1 VEQILVISCAFS
13 LASISNCLAN
23 FEVMFNPSLKGLRKE
38 LLTMFFFGLD
48 ALLRALTF
56 SAAIFAHPMGW
67 LLVLLAYLV
76 RSAALFAIIQTRGFI
91 YAPGEEDPR
100 VIALAKHVGFSLVPA
115 GLIQVVSDYPFNDL
129 LAMSTSRICGLHVLS
144 TWVEPA
150 AATAALILG
159 IDAWEQVEN
168 HGRLRRALLGLMLT
182 VALAKSAMFACFYA
196 PSKQHLRST
205 VVTPGSNANNSSNEP
220 ARVSAEGV
228 LESPSQNSPRVYVES
243 GNADSEGSCFFS
255 LPEASIKPDS

>member
-1 VEQILVISCAFS
+1 MRAVFVLLAAVHQTAQFSTRVGQILVISCAFS

-56 SAAIFAHPMGW
+56 SAAIFAHSCGW

-76 RSAALFAIIQTRGFI
+76 RSAALFAIFQTRGFI

-100 VIALAKHVGFSLVPA
+100 LIALAKHVGFSLVPA

-144 TWVEPA
+144 TWVE
-150 AATAALILG
+150 TAG
-159 IDAWEQVEN
+159 P
-168 HGRLRRALLGLMLT
+168 RAFAQFKFIP
-182 VALAKSAMFACFYA
+182 VAGPRSETTPVFVSTAVYSKLNAKD
-196 PSKQHLRST
+196 L
-205 VVTPGSNANNSSNEP
+205 
-220 ARVSAEGV
+220 
-228 LESPSQNSPRVYVES
+228 
-243 GNADSEGSCFFS
+243 
-255 LPEASIKPDS
+255 